1 MHITGDEIAVINVVI
16 GGVLGWSGGA
26 WSQWRSSR
34 IARLDARSDRCRDAY
49 AALIL
54 TFDHLVRALDDDET
68 LALDERIPIM
78 GEVTEKSLHEVNQ
91 AYVMVLLA
99 GSNEA
104 RPIAREA
111 QNAVFDLNTLLQ
123 GPSDKVN
130 QDEFDR
136 LLTAVGDVTRSFVHL
151 AERELA

>member
-34 IARLDARSDRCRDAY
+34 IARIDARSDRCRDAY

-54 TFDHLVRALDDDET
+54 ALDHLVRALDVDEA
-68 LALDERIPIM
+68 LALSERIQIM
-78 GEVTEKSLHEVNQ
+78 SEVTEKSLHEVNQ

-99 GSNEA
+99 GSKEA
-104 RPIAREA
+104 RSITRDA
-111 QNAVFDLNTLLQ
+111 QNAVFDLNDLLHRT
-123 GPSDKVN
+123 SDKVN
-130 QDEFDR
+130 QNKLDR
-136 LLTAVGDVTRSFVHL
+136 LITAVPDVTRSFVRL
-151 AERELA
+151 AERELT